1 MSEIVSAWQ
10 YVYNGEHILFI
21 NWHISS
27 CAECINIGGL
37 REDKH
42 FKDARA
48 FILIK
53 KKERRFHNLDFSN
66 AVHIYGDIFTQMRD
80 LSKSFDVIAN

>member
-1 MSEIVSAWQ
+1 M
-10 YVYNGEHILFI
+10 
-21 NWHISS
+21 
-27 CAECINIGGL
+27 
-37 REDKH
+37 EDKH